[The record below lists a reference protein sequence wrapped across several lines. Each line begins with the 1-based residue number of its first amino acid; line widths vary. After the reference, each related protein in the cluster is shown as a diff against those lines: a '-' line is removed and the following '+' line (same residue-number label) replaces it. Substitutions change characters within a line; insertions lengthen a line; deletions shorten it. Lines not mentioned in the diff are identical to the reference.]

1 MMLKFLRAMNTIEL
15 TKTRLLKIDGLF
27 QKLFSNLGFQISV
40 NLKIEEQ
47 RLETFLESCHSL

>member
-40 NLKIEEQ
+40 NLKIE
-47 RLETFLESCHSL
+47 RAKITVYKSPRV